1 MNLEDEHL
9 FDLKIDFREQ
19 RSGIIDEIK
28 KLSDHLTFEISTLP
42 TGDYWIGNKIIVERK
57 TVSDFIESIKTGRIF
72 QQAYRIGQ
80 SGKNGLIIIEGDKRG
95 VQISSM
101 SRKAIQG
108 ALIHLT
114 VFLGIPVLRSLNIG
128 ETAELLAD
136 ILHQCQQEELP
147 RPKHILYGSHGIRI
161 SKKQRQK
168 LFLLQNIPGIGTKKG
183 LALLRSFSTIENIL
197 NASPADLTKV
207 QGIGKKLAN
216 RIYTIFHEPF

>member
-1 MNLEDEHL
+1 
-9 FDLKIDFREQ
+9 
-19 RSGIIDEIK
+19 
-28 KLSDHLTFEISTLP
+28 
-42 TGDYWIGNKIIVERK
+42 
-57 TVSDFIESIKTGRIF
+57 
-72 QQAYRIGQ
+72 
-80 SGKNGLIIIEGDKRG
+80 
-95 VQISSM
+95 M